1 MENEI
6 QVSNFHR
13 DELAKPTFR
22 AIALPR
28 SGIENFCGCTYM
40 EKRGYVIDGNM
51 VTFVDS
57 MGTGLKPPQ
66 LLCEVDFKRRN
77 R

>member
-1 MENEI
+1 MGNEI

-13 DELAKPTFR
+13 DELTKPTFR
-22 AIALPR
+22 ARALPR
-28 SGIENFCGCTYM
+28 SGIENFCGCMYI

-51 VTFVDS
+51 VTFVNS

-66 LLCEVDFKRRN
+66 LLCEANMFS
-77 R
+77 